1 LLFLPKKRKKKKG
14 KRKKYSLEERNVFLK
29 LVITIPTLKKKGSR
43 ENIILSP
50 M

>member
-1 LLFLPKKRKKKKG
+1 MISKNIQYVSGG

-29 LVITIPTLKKKGSR
+29 LVITIPTLKKKGTR